1 MHQFDLKGVLLWH
14 LFKRVFV
21 KKKTTM
27 RFDTFAYNKKNQ
39 KQPHQCLQQ
48 SQKNYCFISSFK
60 ITHTESIN

>member
-27 RFDTFAYNKKNQ
+27 RFDTFAYNKK
-39 KQPHQCLQQ
+39 KSKATTPMSTTVTKKLLL
-48 SQKNYCFISSFK
+48 YLVI
-60 ITHTESIN
+60 